1 MINDFYIT
9 ADDIIDPDNE
19 QFSLYDYK
27 LTGQILSQASSVTG
41 VIRAIENF
49 NDGKPKNKRMVYFV
63 MLKGSFSPI
72 QAVKTKFIDEEDK
85 HAIIYGYNMSN
96 GVYFS
101 KTPND
106 KIKYMEG
113 ISTYMV
119 KVDQI
124 SGVNFGSFDEWDCRF
139 LLEDPDATV
148 ISGEK
153 MAMLISEELSLWN
166 SSVASGEYR
175 HAINHFCIFMKKHKI
190 NDYDFNFNSVAFNKY
205 IALCGAYMNLIK
217 DIVGRHDDPTINK
230 LDPKVPNKVY
240 FFKDKEAME
249 EFVKEAEHTRMHVTV
264 NNTFY
269 DEDIVLFKQ
278 ILTKS

>member
-9 ADDIIDPDNE
+9 ADDIIDPSNE
-19 QFSLYDYK
+19 QFSLYDYE
-27 LTGQILSQASSVTG
+27 LTENILNRAGSVID
-41 VIRAIENF
+41 VIKEIEDF

-63 MLKGSFSPI
+63 LLKGSLNPI
-72 QAVKTKFIDEEDK
+72 QAVKTKFTDETENY
-85 HAIIYGYNMSN
+85 AVIYGYNMNN

-119 KVDQI
+119 NVEQI
-124 SGVNFGSFDEWDCRF
+124 SGVNFGSFHKEDCRF
-139 LLEDPDATV
+139 LLEDPDTTV

-175 HAINHFCIFMKKHKI
+175 HAINHFCIFMKKNKI

-205 IALCGAYMNLIK
+205 ITLCSTYMNLIK
-217 DIVGRHDDPTINK
+217 DIVGRHDDHTINK

-249 EFVKEAEHTRMHVTV
+249 EFVKEAEHTRMHVTI